1 VVLFIGVS
9 TQGHRGQGLLQLSRS
24 QQTQSI
30 KDLGDRS
37 KGIKHGL
44 NGILIGYELESGSA
58 SDPVRR
64 ARRAG

>member
-9 TQGHRGQGLLQLSRS
+9 TQGHRWQGLLQLSRS
-24 QQTQSI
+24 QRTQPI
-30 KDLGDRS
+30 KDLGDGS

-58 SDPVRR
+58 SAPSGSGRFR
-64 ARRAG
+64 